1 MVTNIKDI
9 IIQKIASF
17 QKLDKDSI
25 IVLNEVKS
33 NNIATLGDKRKPL
46 CLINL
51 KKINDIRRINK
62 FHESINSKLNNQDIY
77 VSCAE
82 LLEERRK
89 RFRNQIPFGFKNLI
103 RIIDFLYRRV
113 FPKLPILKQVYFFI
127 TKGHNRVI
135 SKAEVLG
142 RVISCGFNVL
152 EYFEHENL
160 LYIISEK
167 IKKPDFNMKVSYGP
181 LFKMNRVGYQGKIIG
196 VYKLRTMYPY
206 SEYCQEL
213 IMRENKLAKSGKILN
228 DFRITTWGKFFRK
241 IWLDELPMF
250 INFFKRE
257 VGLVGVRPLSIT
269 YFKKYPKDL
278 QDLRIKT
285 KPGLLPPYYADLP
298 QSFDEILLSENKYLE
313 KKLKSP
319 FLTDIKYFY
328 LAVINIVFKGARSK

>member
-1 MVTNIKDI
+1 
-9 IIQKIASF
+9 
-17 QKLDKDSI
+17 
-25 IVLNEVKS
+25 
-33 NNIATLGDKRKPL
+33 
-46 CLINL
+46 
-51 KKINDIRRINK
+51 
-62 FHESINSKLNNQDIY
+62 
-77 VSCAE
+77 
-82 LLEERRK
+82 
-89 RFRNQIPFGFKNLI
+89 
-103 RIIDFLYRRV
+103 
-113 FPKLPILKQVYFFI
+113 
-127 TKGHNRVI
+127 
-135 SKAEVLG
+135 
-142 RVISCGFNVL
+142 
-152 EYFEHENL
+152 
-160 LYIISEK
+160 
-167 IKKPDFNMKVSYGP
+167 
-181 LFKMNRVGYQGKIIG
+181 MNRVGYQGKIIG